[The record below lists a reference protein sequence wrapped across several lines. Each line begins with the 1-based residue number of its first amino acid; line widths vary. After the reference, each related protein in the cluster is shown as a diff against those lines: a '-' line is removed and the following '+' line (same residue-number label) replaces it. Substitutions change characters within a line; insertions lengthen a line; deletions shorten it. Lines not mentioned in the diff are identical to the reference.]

1 MKDLMDN
8 ALAWLRALAPRER
21 VMVLSCAV
29 VVILTLA
36 YAGAWKP
43 VVDAHHRREAA
54 LERARGIAARIE
66 QAAAEIKA
74 SGPTR
79 AVDSNTSLL
88 AAVDQTSRSPILGK
102 TPSRVQPE
110 GEKEVK
116 VWIDDVPFDNLLR
129 WLQELEQKFGI
140 VSSSAEI
147 ERSSAPGVV
156 NVRVTL
162 VRV

>member
-1 MKDLMDN
+1 MKDLMDS

-21 VMVLSCAV
+21 VMVLLCAAIV
-29 VVILTLA
+29 MLTLV
-36 YAGAWKP
+36 YVAGWKP
-43 VVDAHHRREAA
+43 LVDAHHRREAA
-54 LERARGIAARIE
+54 LERARGIATRIE
-66 QAAAEIKA
+66 QAAAQIKA
-74 SGPTR
+74 AGPTR
-79 AVDSNTSLL
+79 AIDSSTSLL
-88 AAVDQTSRSPILGK
+88 AAVDQTSRSATLGK
-102 TPSRVQPE
+102 APARVQPE

-129 WLQELEQKFGI
+129 WLQELEQKYGI
-140 VSSSAEI
+140 STSSAEI